1 MRLRAIRLIIF
12 MALIPKETIEEIRSR
27 SNIIDVI
34 TAYVPELRR
43 RGGTHKCCC
52 PFHKEKTPSFT
63 VNDERQIYHCFG
75 CGAGGDVFRF
85 VMEYEKVDF
94 VGAVQLL
101 ADRVGVEVVFEGGR
115 REDQGGKEVLLK
127 LQAEAAAYYH
137 RILMQGK
144 EGEAARRYLQERDL
158 PVEMMKA
165 FQIGFAPDEWEG
177 LLSRALKKG
186 YEAADLEKAG
196 LAVPSERG
204 GKQSHYDRFRGRV
217 MFPICDPM
225 GRVIGFSG
233 RIMNRADRG
242 AKYVN
247 SPETLIFKKSQVL
260 FAFDQAR
267 KAIVERRQ
275 AIIVEGQIDAIRCHQ
290 AGLTHVAAS
299 QGTALTEQ
307 HARLIKRYADEVVLV
322 FDADAAGVKAA
333 LATSLL
339 FTTEELSVR
348 VATLPEKED
357 PDSLIRD
364 HGVEALDVLLNEAPG
379 ALAYLIEQQQAAED
393 QTTEAGR
400 LRVVK
405 AVLAFIR
412 PVRSATRRDTLL
424 QEASDRLNLSVS
436 ALYQDLKQNT
446 KPVMRKPVESETPA
460 SPAKAV
466 VFPKE
471 ETELLELLVHHHSV
485 VQPWIKQYL
494 PSRFFQD
501 PACRTL
507 VESLMEQE
515 PDFLAQHLNEFE
527 EELRQCLTRVQIGL
541 SKTFDSEISEDALAQ
556 KYILL
561 FWQRELERE
570 LSGREATQALSSA
583 ERYIHQ
589 TRLKQDLGL
598 LKAGWDKAVLMI
610 ESRLQ
615 PLSDGTV

>member
-1 MRLRAIRLIIF
+1 

-27 SNIIDVI
+27 SNIVDVI
-34 TAYVPELRR
+34 TAYLPELRR
-43 RGGTHKCCC
+43 RGSTHKCCC

-85 VMEYEKVDF
+85 VQDYEKVDF
-94 VGAVQLL
+94 IGAVQLL

-115 REDQGGKEVLLK
+115 REDQTGKEVLLK
-127 LQAEAAAYYH
+127 LQSDAAAYYH
-137 RILMQGK
+137 RILMQGR
-144 EGEAARRYLQERDL
+144 EGEMARRYLQERDL

-186 YEAADLEKAG
+186 YEATDLERAG
-196 LAVPSERG
+196 LAVPSERS
-204 GKQSHYDRFRGRV
+204 GKESHYDRFRGRV

-290 AGLTHVAAS
+290 AGLTHVVAS

-307 HARLIKRYADEVVLV
+307 HARLIKRYTDEVILV

-333 LATSLL
+333 LATASL

-348 VATLPEKED
+348 VATLPEKTD

-364 HGVEALDVLLNEAPG
+364 QGVEVFERLLNEAPG
-379 ALAYLIEQQQAAED
+379 ALAYLIEQQQAAEN
-393 QTTEAGR
+393 QTTEVGR

-405 AVLAFIR
+405 EVLAFIR
-412 PVRSATRRDTLL
+412 PVRSATRQDSLL
-424 QEASDRLNLSVS
+424 REAADRLNLSED
-436 ALYQDLKQNT
+436 ALKYDLNQHA
-446 KPVMRKPVESETPA
+446 KPVMRKPVESELSSA
-460 SPAKAV
+460 PAKAV

-471 ETELLELLVHHHSV
+471 ETELLELLVHHHQV
-485 VQPWIKQYL
+485 VQPLIKQYL
-494 PSRFFQD
+494 PSSFFQD

-507 VESLMEQE
+507 VESLMEKE
-515 PDFLAQHLNEFE
+515 PDFLVRHLNEFE
-527 EELRQCLTRVQIGL
+527 EELRQCLTQVQIGL
-541 SKTFDSEISEDALAQ
+541 SKIFDSEVSEQTLAQ

-570 LSGREATQALSSA
+570 LNDREAMQALSGA

-589 TRLKQDLGL
+589 TRLKQDLGM

-610 ESRLQ
+610 DSRLQ
-615 PLSDGTV
+615 PLSDETR

>member
-1 MRLRAIRLIIF
+1 
-12 MALIPKETIEEIRSR
+12 
-27 SNIIDVI
+27 
-34 TAYVPELRR
+34 
-43 RGGTHKCCC
+43 
-52 PFHKEKTPSFT
+52 
-63 VNDERQIYHCFG
+63 
-75 CGAGGDVFRF
+75 
-85 VMEYEKVDF
+85 
-94 VGAVQLL
+94 
-101 ADRVGVEVVFEGGR
+101 
-115 REDQGGKEVLLK
+115 
-127 LQAEAAAYYH
+127 
-137 RILMQGK
+137 
-144 EGEAARRYLQERDL
+144 
-158 PVEMMKA
+158 MMKA

-186 YEAADLEKAG
+186 YEATDLERAG
-196 LAVPSERG
+196 LAVPSERS
-204 GKQSHYDRFRGRV
+204 GKESYYDRFRGRV

-233 RIMNRADRG
+233 RVMNRADRG

-275 AIIVEGQIDAIRCHQ
+275 AIIVEGQIDAIRCHK

-307 HARLIKRYADEVVLV
+307 HARLIKRYADEVILV

-333 LATSLL
+333 LATASL
-339 FTTEELSVR
+339 FTIEELSVR
-348 VATLPEKED
+348 VATLPEKTD
-357 PDSLIRD
+357 PDSLILD
-364 HGVEALDVLLNEAPG
+364 QGVKVLEGLLNEAPG
-379 ALAYLIEQQQAAED
+379 ALAYLIEQQQTTEN

-412 PVRSATRRDTLL
+412 PIRSATRRDSLL
-424 QEASDRLNLSVS
+424 REAADRLNLSVN
-436 ALYQDLKQNT
+436 ALTHDLNQHA
-446 KPVMRKPVESETPA
+446 KPVMLKPMESELPA
-460 SPAKAV
+460 APVKAL

-471 ETELLELLVHHHSV
+471 ETDLLELLVHHHHV
-485 VQPWIKQYL
+485 VKPLIKQYL

-507 VESLMEQE
+507 VESLMDQD

-527 EELRQCLTRVQIGL
+527 EELRQCLTQVQIGL
-541 SKTFDSEISEDALAQ
+541 SKTFDSEVSEQALAQ

-561 FWQRELERE
+561 FWQRELERK
-570 LSGREATQALSSA
+570 LNDQEAMQALSDA

-589 TRLKQDLGL
+589 TRLKQDLGM

-610 ESRLQ
+610 DSRLQ
-615 PLSDGTV
+615 PLSDETR

>member
-1 MRLRAIRLIIF
+1 

-27 SNIIDVI
+27 SNIVDVI
-34 TAYVPELRR
+34 TAYLPELRR
-43 RGGTHKCCC
+43 RGSTHKCCC

-85 VMEYEKVDF
+85 VQDYEKVDF
-94 VGAVQLL
+94 IGAVQLL

-115 REDQGGKEVLLK
+115 REDQTGKDVLLK
-127 LQAEAAAYYH
+127 LQSEAAAYYH
-137 RILMQGK
+137 RILMQGR
-144 EGEAARRYLQERDL
+144 EGEMARRYLQERDL

-186 YEAADLEKAG
+186 YEVTDLERAG
-196 LAVPSERG
+196 LAVPSERS
-204 GKQSHYDRFRGRV
+204 GKESHYDRFRGRV

-307 HARLIKRYADEVVLV
+307 HARLIKRYTDEVILV

-333 LATSLL
+333 LATASL

-348 VATLPEKED
+348 VATLPEKTD

-364 HGVEALDVLLNEAPG
+364 QGVEVFERLLNEAPG
-379 ALAYLIEQQQAAED
+379 ALAYLIEQQQAAEN

-405 AVLAFIR
+405 EVLAFIR
-412 PVRSATRRDTLL
+412 PVRSATRQDSLL
-424 QEASDRLNLSVS
+424 REAADRLNLSED
-436 ALYQDLKQNT
+436 ALKYDLNQHA
-446 KPVMRKPVESETPA
+446 KPVMRKPVESELSSA
-460 SPAKAV
+460 PAKAV

-471 ETELLELLVHHHSV
+471 ETELLELLVHHHQV
-485 VQPWIKQYL
+485 VQPLIKQYL
-494 PSRFFQD
+494 PSSFFQD

-507 VESLMEQE
+507 VESLMEKE
-515 PDFLAQHLNEFE
+515 PDFLVRHLNEFE
-527 EELRQCLTRVQIGL
+527 EELRQCLTQVQIGL
-541 SKTFDSEISEDALAQ
+541 SKIFDSEVSEQTLAQ

-570 LSGREATQALSSA
+570 LNDREAMQALSGA

-589 TRLKQDLGL
+589 TRLKQDLGM

-610 ESRLQ
+610 DSRLQ
-615 PLSDGTV
+615 PLSDETR

>member
-1 MRLRAIRLIIF
+1 

-27 SNIIDVI
+27 SNIVDVI
-34 TAYVPELRR
+34 TAYLPELRR
-43 RGGTHKCCC
+43 RGSTHKCCC

-85 VMEYEKVDF
+85 VQDYEKVDF
-94 VGAVQLL
+94 IGAVQLL

-115 REDQGGKEVLLK
+115 REDQTGKEVLLK
-127 LQAEAAAYYH
+127 LQSDAAAYYH
-137 RILMQGK
+137 RILMQGR
-144 EGEAARRYLQERDL
+144 EGEMARRYLQERDL

-186 YEAADLEKAG
+186 YEATDLERAG
-196 LAVPSERG
+196 LAVPSERS
-204 GKQSHYDRFRGRV
+204 GKESHYDRFRGRV

-307 HARLIKRYADEVVLV
+307 HARLIKRYTDEVILV
-322 FDADAAGVKAA
+322 FDADSAGVKAA
-333 LATSLL
+333 LATASL

-348 VATLPEKED
+348 VATLPEKTD

-364 HGVEALDVLLNEAPG
+364 QGVEVFERLLNEAPG
-379 ALAYLIEQQQAAED
+379 ALAYLIEQQQAAEN
-393 QTTEAGR
+393 QTTEVGR

-405 AVLAFIR
+405 EVLAFIR
-412 PVRSATRRDTLL
+412 PVRSATRQDSLL
-424 QEASDRLNLSVS
+424 REAADRLNLSED
-436 ALYQDLKQNT
+436 ALKYDLNQHA
-446 KPVMRKPVESETPA
+446 KPVMRKPVESELSSA
-460 SPAKAV
+460 PAKAV

-471 ETELLELLVHHHSV
+471 ETELLELLVHHHQV
-485 VQPWIKQYL
+485 VQPLIKQYL
-494 PSRFFQD
+494 PSSFFQD

-507 VESLMEQE
+507 VESLMEKE
-515 PDFLAQHLNEFE
+515 PDFLVRHLNEFE
-527 EELRQCLTRVQIGL
+527 EELRQCLTQVQIGL
-541 SKTFDSEISEDALAQ
+541 SKIFDSEVSEQTLAQ

-570 LSGREATQALSSA
+570 LNDREAMQALSGA

-589 TRLKQDLGL
+589 TRLKQDLGM

-610 ESRLQ
+610 DSRLQ
-615 PLSDGTV
+615 PLSDETR

>member
-1 MRLRAIRLIIF
+1 

-27 SNIIDVI
+27 SNIVDVI
-34 TAYVPELRR
+34 SAYLPELRR
-43 RGGTHKCCC
+43 RGSTHKCCC

-63 VNDERQIYHCFG
+63 VNDERQIFHCFG

-85 VMEYEKVDF
+85 VQDYEKVDF
-94 VGAVQLL
+94 IGAVQLL
-101 ADRVGVEVVFEGGR
+101 ADRVGVEIVFEGGR
-115 REDQGGKEVLLK
+115 REDQTGKEVLLK

-144 EGEAARRYLQERDL
+144 EGEMARRYLQERDL
-158 PVEMMKA
+158 PVEMMKG

-186 YEAADLEKAG
+186 YEATDLERAG
-196 LAVPSERG
+196 LAVPSERS
-204 GKQSHYDRFRGRV
+204 GKESYYDRFRGRV

-233 RIMNRADRG
+233 RVMNRADRG

-290 AGLTHVAAS
+290 VGLTHVAAS

-307 HARLIKRYADEVVLV
+307 HARLIKRYADEVILV
-322 FDADAAGVKAA
+322 FDADTAGVKAA
-333 LATSLL
+333 LATASL

-348 VATLPEKED
+348 VATLPEKTD

-364 HGVEALDVLLNEAPG
+364 QGVEVFEGLLNEAPG
-379 ALAYLIEQQQAAED
+379 ALAYLIEQQQAAEN

-412 PVRSATRRDTLL
+412 PVRSATRRDSLL
-424 QEASDRLNLSVS
+424 REAADRLNLSVD
-436 ALYQDLKQNT
+436 ALKHDLNQHAQ
-446 KPVMRKPVESETPA
+446 PVMRKPVGSELPA
-460 SPAKAV
+460 APAKAM

-471 ETELLELLVHHHSV
+471 ETDLLELLVHHHRV
-485 VQPWIKQYL
+485 VQPLIKQYL
-494 PSRFFQD
+494 PTRFFQD

-507 VESLMEQE
+507 VESLMEQD

-527 EELRQCLTRVQIGL
+527 EELRQCLTQVQIGL
-541 SKTFDSEISEDALAQ
+541 SKTFDSEVSERALAQ

-561 FWQRELERE
+561 FWQRELERK
-570 LSGREATQALSSA
+570 LNDREAMQALSDA

-589 TRLKQDLGL
+589 TRLKQDLGM

-610 ESRLQ
+610 DSRLQ
-615 PLSDGTV
+615 SLSDETR

>member
-1 MRLRAIRLIIF
+1 

-27 SNIIDVI
+27 SNIVDVI
-34 TAYVPELRR
+34 TAYLPELRR
-43 RGGTHKCCC
+43 RGSTHKCCC

-75 CGAGGDVFRF
+75 CGAGGDIFRF

-94 VGAVQLL
+94 ISAVQLL
-101 ADRVGVEVVFEGGR
+101 ADRAGVEVVFEGGR
-115 REDQGGKEVLLK
+115 RDDQGGKEVLLK

-144 EGEAARRYLQERDL
+144 EGEVARRYLQERDL
-158 PVEMMKA
+158 PVEMLKT
-165 FQIGFAPDEWEG
+165 FQVGFAPDEWEG

-186 YEAADLEKAG
+186 YEATDLERAG
-196 LAVPSERG
+196 LAVSSERG
-204 GKQSHYDRFRGRV
+204 GEESHYDRFRGRV

-247 SPETLIFKKSQVL
+247 SPETPIFKKSQVL

-322 FDADAAGVKAA
+322 FDADTAGVKAA
-333 LATSLL
+333 LATALL

-364 HGVEALDVLLNEAPG
+364 HGVEVLEGLLSEAPG
-379 ALAYLIEQQQAAED
+379 ALAYLIDQQQALEN

-412 PVRSATRRDTLL
+412 PIRSATRRDSLL
-424 QEASDRLNLSVS
+424 QEAAERLNLSVD
-436 ALYQDLKQNT
+436 ALKYDLNQHP
-446 KPVMRKPVESETPA
+446 KPMMRKPVESEGSSA
-460 SPAKAV
+460 QVKAM

-471 ETELLELLVHHHSV
+471 ETELLELLVHHHHV
-485 VQPWIKQYL
+485 VQPLIKRYL

-541 SKTFDSEISEDALAQ
+541 SKTFDSEVSEDALAQ
-556 KYILL
+556 NYILL

-570 LSGREATQALSSA
+570 LSGRDNIPSLSSA
-583 ERYIHQ
+583 ERYMYQ

-598 LKAGWDKAVLMI
+598 LKAGWDNAVMMI

>member
-1 MRLRAIRLIIF
+1 

-27 SNIIDVI
+27 SNIVDVI
-34 TAYVPELRR
+34 TAYLPELRR
-43 RGGTHKCCC
+43 RGSTHKCCC

-85 VMEYEKVDF
+85 VQDYEKVDF
-94 VGAVQLL
+94 IGAVQLL

-115 REDQGGKEVLLK
+115 REDQTGKEVLLK
-127 LQAEAAAYYH
+127 LQSEAAAYYH
-137 RILMQGK
+137 RILMQGR
-144 EGEAARRYLQERDL
+144 EGEMARRYLQERDL

-165 FQIGFAPDEWEG
+165 FQIGFAPDDWEG

-186 YEAADLEKAG
+186 YEATDLERAG
-196 LAVPSERG
+196 LAVPSERS
-204 GKQSHYDRFRGRV
+204 GKESHYDRFRGRV

-290 AGLTHVAAS
+290 AGLTHVVAS

-307 HARLIKRYADEVVLV
+307 HARLIKRYTDEVILV
-322 FDADAAGVKAA
+322 FDADSAGVKAA
-333 LATSLL
+333 LATASL

-348 VATLPEKED
+348 VATLPEKTD

-364 HGVEALDVLLNEAPG
+364 QGVEVFERLLNEAPG
-379 ALAYLIEQQQAAED
+379 ALAYLIEQQQAAEN
-393 QTTEAGR
+393 QTTEVGR

-405 AVLAFIR
+405 EVLAFIR
-412 PVRSATRRDTLL
+412 PVRSATRQDSLL
-424 QEASDRLNLSVS
+424 REAADRLNLSED
-436 ALYQDLKQNT
+436 ALKYDLNQHA
-446 KPVMRKPVESETPA
+446 KPVMRKPVESELSSA
-460 SPAKAV
+460 PAKAV

-471 ETELLELLVHHHSV
+471 ETELLELLVHHHQV
-485 VQPWIKQYL
+485 VQPLIKQYL
-494 PSRFFQD
+494 PSSFFQD

-507 VESLMEQE
+507 VESLMEKE
-515 PDFLAQHLNEFE
+515 PDFLVRHLNEFE
-527 EELRQCLTRVQIGL
+527 EELRQCLTQVQIGL
-541 SKTFDSEISEDALAQ
+541 SKIFDSEVSEQTLAQ

-570 LSGREATQALSSA
+570 LNDREAMQALSGA

-589 TRLKQDLGL
+589 TRLKQDLGM

-610 ESRLQ
+610 DSRLQ
-615 PLSDGTV
+615 PLSDETR

>member
-1 MRLRAIRLIIF
+1 

-27 SNIIDVI
+27 SNIVDVI
-34 TAYVPELRR
+34 TAYLPELRR
-43 RGGTHKCCC
+43 RGSTHKCCC

-85 VMEYEKVDF
+85 VQDYEKVDF
-94 VGAVQLL
+94 IGAVQLL

-115 REDQGGKEVLLK
+115 REDQTGKEVLLK
-127 LQAEAAAYYH
+127 LQSDAAAYYH
-137 RILMQGK
+137 RILMQGR
-144 EGEAARRYLQERDL
+144 EGEMARRYLQERDL

-165 FQIGFAPDEWEG
+165 FQIGFAPDDWEG

-186 YEAADLEKAG
+186 YEVTDLERAG
-196 LAVPSERG
+196 LAVPSERS
-204 GKQSHYDRFRGRV
+204 GKESHYDRFRGRV

-290 AGLTHVAAS
+290 AGLTHVVAS

-307 HARLIKRYADEVVLV
+307 HARLIKRYTDEVILV

-333 LATSLL
+333 LATASL

-348 VATLPEKED
+348 VATLPEKTD

-364 HGVEALDVLLNEAPG
+364 QGVEVFERLLNEAPG
-379 ALAYLIEQQQAAED
+379 ALAYLIEQQQAAEN
-393 QTTEAGR
+393 QTTEVGR

-405 AVLAFIR
+405 EVLAFIR
-412 PVRSATRRDTLL
+412 PVRSATRQDSLL
-424 QEASDRLNLSVS
+424 REAADRLNLSED
-436 ALYQDLKQNT
+436 ALKYDLNQHA
-446 KPVMRKPVESETPA
+446 KPVMRKPVESELSSA
-460 SPAKAV
+460 PAKAV

-471 ETELLELLVHHHSV
+471 ETELLELLVHHHQV
-485 VQPWIKQYL
+485 VQPLIKQYL
-494 PSRFFQD
+494 PSSFFQD

-507 VESLMEQE
+507 VESLMEKE
-515 PDFLAQHLNEFE
+515 PDFLVRHLNEFE
-527 EELRQCLTRVQIGL
+527 EELRQCLTQVQIGL
-541 SKTFDSEISEDALAQ
+541 SKIFDSEVSEQTLAQ

-570 LSGREATQALSSA
+570 LNDREAMQALSGA

-589 TRLKQDLGL
+589 TRLKQDLGM

-610 ESRLQ
+610 DSRLQ
-615 PLSDGTV
+615 PLSDETR